1 MKKDN
6 RFEIN
11 KLKGKLSKLR
21 DWMKDHHFPP
31 KLLFFLMGI
40 ISTIWFLIRVIPK
53 PSRAGYPCM
62 KVAAPFMSG
71 FVVYLLSVGGISLAF
86 KKIKRNLYQA
96 RYLAAGSFL
105 LVALAGMVISIINT
119 TQETY
124 ARTLPASG
132 PDDGP
137 NQPVGRAL
145 GVNPGRVV
153 WIWNPEATNEN
164 CKTGFETQDWYW
176 KPENTNEKIVGT
188 MFRNALSKLSDK
200 PTVAESWDVLFRYFN
215 NKKHQNSK
223 GYTKGEKIFIKIN
236 QGTARWLLSQD
247 DKNNG
252 YFYPA
257 TLGPNEERR
266 RTSMGPT
273 ETGPYIVLELLRELV
288 NELGINQADIAVGD
302 PMTDT
307 YGHNYK
313 IWFAEFPGVVYT
325 DKFSTMHGRTMI
337 VPTEKDVIFYS
348 DKSQSDKI
356 YDIVEK
362 ADYLINVANL
372 KPHLSAG
379 ISLTAKNHFGSVA
392 RPTAGHLHYSLVGQR
407 NQPVN
412 GGYHK
417 YRVQVDLMGSKYLG
431 QNTLLYLVDG
441 LFGGGSSETKGPV
454 KYFMPPFNN
463 DWCNSIF
470 LSLDQVALESV
481 CYDFLRTE
489 WNGINKHDASNNA
502 IENNPNWNGV
512 DDYLHQAADSSNWP
526 AGIVYDPDNSGKP
539 LASMGVHEHWNDPL
553 KKQYSRD
560 LGSGKGIELVS
571 VPDTLVTKKTAEN
584 KINPASRS
592 FGEGFA
598 AKRFYS
604 AVVDDENIKWFL
616 TESGIASF
624 NGKKWAMH
632 NRNRKVPNENLKDLA
647 FDVSDYGR
655 ELWIASPKG
664 AAVAT
669 LPVDARSGATTYYS
683 ENSGISGDNV
693 LAVAIGKSPLRW
705 FGTDKGVSAFYDK
718 KWLKNSY
725 ERKYPAGLFSD
736 FPITA
741 MAASP
746 DGDSLY
752 VTTDGGGVSRFFRN
766 DVDGISG
773 ASEYAQWG
781 PIEMPSDKVYSVC
794 ILPDGTQ
801 WFGTDSGVA
810 RHIGYNTLKN
820 WTIFNKNNGLIGNYV
835 QAIARD
841 KKGRLWF
848 GTKAG
853 VSVYDGSD
861 WISHTEN
868 DGLISNNVLCIA
880 VDADGVVWMG
890 TDKGVSSFKDG
901 TFINYN

>member
-1 MKKDN
+1 MNTRN
-6 RFEIN
+6 RYDIR
-11 KLKGKLSKLR
+11 KLKGKLSKVR
-21 DWMKDHHFPP
+21 NWMEAHHFPT

-40 ISTIWFLIRVIPK
+40 ISTIWFLVRVIPK

-71 FVVYLLSVGGISLAF
+71 FVVYLFSLGGISFAF
-86 KKIKRNLYQA
+86 KKIRQNLSRA
-96 RYLAAGSFL
+96 RYFAAGSFVM
-105 LVALAGMVISIINT
+105 VALAGIVISIINT
-119 TQETY
+119 TQDTY
-124 ARTLPASG
+124 ARTLPATG

-137 NQPVGRAL
+137 NQPIGKAL

-164 CKTGFETQDWYW
+164 CTTGFDTQDWYW
-176 KPENTNEKIVGT
+176 KPENTNEKVVGS
-188 MFRNALSKLSDK
+188 MFRNALNKLCGK
-200 PTVAESWDVLFRYFN
+200 PTVTESWDVLFRYHN
-215 NKKHQNSK
+215 NKKHQSNK

-236 QGTARWLLSQD
+236 QGTARWLLSQE

-252 YFYPA
+252 YFYPT

-288 NELGINQADIAVGD
+288 NEFGVNPQDIAVGD

-313 IWFAEFPGVVYT
+313 IWFAEFPGVLYT
-325 DKFSTMHGRTMI
+325 DKFSTMHGRTLI

-407 NQPVN
+407 NQPTN

-489 WNGINKHDASNNA
+489 WNGINKHNASNNA
-502 IENNPNWNGV
+502 IEINPNWNGV

-526 AGIVYDPDNSGKP
+526 AGIKYDPDNSGKP
-539 LASMGVHEHWNDPL
+539 LSSMGVHEHWNDPL
-553 KKQYSRD
+553 KKQYSRNLD
-560 LGSGKGIELVS
+560 TGNGIELIS
-571 VPDTLVTKKTAEN
+571 IPDTLVTKRVPYN
-584 KINPASRS
+584 KINLTNRS
-592 FGEGFA
+592 FGEGFT
-598 AKRFYS
+598 AKTFYS
-604 AVVDDENIKWFL
+604 AVVDDENTKWFL

-624 NGKKWAMH
+624 DGKKWVMH

-655 ELWIASPKG
+655 ELWIASPQG
-664 AAVAT
+664 ATVAT

-683 ENSGISGDNV
+683 ENSSISSDNV
-693 LAVAIGKSPLRW
+693 LTVAIGKSPLRW
-705 FGTDKGVSAFYDK
+705 FGTDKGVSAFYNK

-725 ERKYPAGLFSD
+725 ERKYPAGLFTD

-741 MAASP
+741 MAVSL

-752 VTTDGGGVSRFFRN
+752 VATDGGGVSRFFRN

-810 RHIGYNTLKN
+810 RHIGFNTLKN
-820 WTIFNKNNGLIGNYV
+820 WTVFNKSNGLIDNYV
-835 QAIARD
+835 QAITCD
-841 KKGRLWF
+841 KKSRLWF

-853 VSVYDGSD
+853 VSVYDDST
-861 WISHTEN
+861 WISHSEH
-868 DGLISNNVLCIA
+868 DGLCSNNVLCIA
-880 VDADGVVWMG
+880 VDKDGVVWMG
-890 TDKGVSSFKDG
+890 TDKGVTSFKDG
-901 TFINYN
+901 IFINYK